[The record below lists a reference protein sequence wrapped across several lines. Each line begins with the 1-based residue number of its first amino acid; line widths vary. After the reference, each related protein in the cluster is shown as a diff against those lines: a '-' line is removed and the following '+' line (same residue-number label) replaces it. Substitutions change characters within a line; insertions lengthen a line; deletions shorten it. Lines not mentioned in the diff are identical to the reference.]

1 MRPEIDNHW
10 ALRDFASR
18 LLSQI
23 CKMFNTSTNQIQTR
37 ITKVFTNAL
46 YSDNT
51 PYPSI
56 YGAIEGTSK
65 AFLLFIIQI
74 DAFIFSTF

>member
-18 LLSQI
+18 LMAQI
-23 CKMFNTSTNQIQTR
+23 CKMFNTPTTQIQTR
-37 ITKVFTNAL
+37 ITKVFTNAM

-51 PYPSI
+51 PLPSI
-56 YGAIEGTSK
+56 YGAIEGTLKS
-65 AFLLFIIQI
+65 IS
-74 DAFIFSTF
+74 STIYDLN